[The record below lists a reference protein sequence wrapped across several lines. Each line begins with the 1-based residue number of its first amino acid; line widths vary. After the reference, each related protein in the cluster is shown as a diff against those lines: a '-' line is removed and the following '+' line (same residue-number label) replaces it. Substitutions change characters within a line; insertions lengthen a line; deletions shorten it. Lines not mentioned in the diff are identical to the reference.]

1 MTSLLTLGGQ
11 KPLLNPLVL
20 FFGFTSLHPIN
31 PFLPPFR
38 RRLPPWTLVQAWQL
52 PVVQFCVFTLD
63 EKEWEWGM
71 GSLVGRISIRQFS
84 HYQYQSSLGIWP
96 VCYYAERA
104 VVSSVRCHMAIC
116 PFCHSSLYMLQ
127 EGRCGLRG
135 ELVPPQLS
143 VLSQSGFH
151 NFPLTLRWDSKFPH
165 SSGLINPHFFDS
177 WACHVIQCG
186 WVWGKS
192 VKHTWLSQWGC
203 TLESEMN
210 GLIHDAA
217 KYPIRWNIPEDPAFN
232 PTWLDLLEP
241 LLLPPSF
248 GFEISL
254 YTPQKSPQI

>member
-38 RRLPPWTLVQAWQL
+38 RSLPPWTLVQAWQL

-116 PFCHSSLYMLQ
+116 PFCTLVFICFRKADADSEENLYHHSCQFYRRMVSTIFPWLWDETPNFLTAQAWSILTSLTPGHVMWYSV
-127 EGRCGLRG
+127 GGCGENL
-135 ELVPPQLS
+135 
-143 VLSQSGFH
+143 
-151 NFPLTLRWDSKFPH
+151 
-165 SSGLINPHFFDS
+165 
-177 WACHVIQCG
+177 
-186 WVWGKS
+186 
-192 VKHTWLSQWGC
+192 
-203 TLESEMN
+203 
-210 GLIHDAA
+210 
-217 KYPIRWNIPEDPAFN
+217 
-232 PTWLDLLEP
+232 
-241 LLLPPSF
+241 
-248 GFEISL
+248 
-254 YTPQKSPQI
+254 